1 MSKSLESVIYI
12 SIIIL
17 LLLIVWAFGMRLEE
31 QKRTFQDVQEQ
42 IIEQKKEVL
51 KIQKTLENDTAAD
64 ALLRTLKNRGIDIKS
79 LKE

>member
-1 MSKSLESVIYI
+1 
-12 SIIIL
+12 
-17 LLLIVWAFGMRLEE
+17 MRLEE